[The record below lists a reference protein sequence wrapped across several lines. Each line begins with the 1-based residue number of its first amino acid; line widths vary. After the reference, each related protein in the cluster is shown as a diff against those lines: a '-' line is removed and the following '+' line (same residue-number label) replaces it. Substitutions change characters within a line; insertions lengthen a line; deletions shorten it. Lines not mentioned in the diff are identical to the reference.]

1 MAATGDLLNLCEG
14 SAFGAPEPPPMGD
27 DPISQLRAM
36 FPAFDRAVIE
46 TVYNDVTGCNLE
58 GAIETLLQM
67 TDDSVD
73 AGAGVDSEQSMAD
86 ERLALEML
94 QQMMNEEDMA
104 RMDADRTIS
113 RIQADVERKDAF
125 KNSTKGVKDAF
136 ARQLEK
142 MKQRALG
149 RKPAAGA
156 DGPRDYQQQYGAL
169 LDDDH
174 DHDESMKV

>member
-1 MAATGDLLNLCEG
+1 MAATGDLLNLSEG

-46 TVYNDVTGCNLE
+46 TVYNDVTGGNLE

-67 TDDSVD
+67 TDDSVVD
-73 AGAGVDSEQSMAD
+73 AGAGMDSEQSMADD

-94 QQMMNEEDMA
+94 QQMMNEEDLA

-174 DHDESMKV
+174 DESMKV

>member
-1 MAATGDLLNLCEG
+1 MAATGELLSLGDG
-14 SAFGAPEPPPMGD
+14 SAFAAPEPATGD
-27 DPISQLRAM
+27 DPVSQLRAM
-36 FPAFDRAVIE
+36 FPAFDSAVIE
-46 TVYNDVTGCNLE
+46 TIYNDVTGCDLE
-58 GAIETLLQM
+58 KTIETLLQM
-67 TDDSVD
+67 ADDSVD
-73 AGAGVDSEQSMAD
+73 AGAGVDSEQSKAD

-104 RMDADRTIS
+104 RTDADRTIS
-113 RIQADVERKDAF
+113 RIQADAERKDAF

-149 RKPAAGA
+149 RKAAGA
-156 DGPRDYQQQYGAL
+156 DGQRDYQQQYGAL

-174 DHDESMKV
+174 DESMKV